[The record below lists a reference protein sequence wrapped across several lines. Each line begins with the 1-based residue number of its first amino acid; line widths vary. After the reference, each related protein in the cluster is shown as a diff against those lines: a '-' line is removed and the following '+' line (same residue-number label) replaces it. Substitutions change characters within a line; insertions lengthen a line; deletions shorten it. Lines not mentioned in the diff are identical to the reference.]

1 VSSYLKF
8 LRRVRIHGRECGAV
22 ARALRHKIVVN
33 PLSAVDRKVLSTTNE
48 RKVMSRTTFFKRISL
63 TVIAALAFGAFSS
76 APSQAVITGSTVSFD
91 ADDTVVLAGSIA
103 DSATAV
109 LTQTFGATNTSG
121 DSATVYVNI
130 TSANAGFGTLS
141 MKNTD
146 SSTNVQTVAGAQ
158 TTSACITY
166 ANTGCVAGGGV
177 NSTYNSTNNLETG
190 TTSAYNGAGYTRND
204 SRTVSLFLAPTA
216 ASATVKYS
224 VKLAAISKT
233 GTYTVTASVINYTG
247 GSGAASTVSAT
258 ATWTVTVTG
267 PSNAVT
273 AASVVR
279 MARGT
284 ARPGIADSAVVS
296 AATAYTQ
303 AANIWIDQKN
313 SAGSAL
319 NGDRDTPAATSLAQG
334 ESITATI
341 TGQGFITSGSSS
353 TGTAPTAA
361 TAVKTV
367 TAASVQYLQIW
378 SDGTAGTGSVSL
390 TTGSGL
396 SLGTKSFTFFGT
408 RTGIKVVDTNMPIGR
423 EGTGS
428 VGYTTGLNA
437 PTVSTPAAFTIMVT
451 DSGGR
456 GSTVGTVDAT
466 SSNTAVV
473 ASVSCAAHSDL
484 NAYSG
489 VGIGGYNCEYA
500 TAATAKS
507 GDKATITFRV
517 TDPAGTNATTYF
529 TATADV
535 TVGGKVSTET
545 AAFDKAT
552 YEPGEKMVLTLTA
565 KDAAGNPVYDGAS
578 AASLSCNKTIG
589 GATTDSEW
597 GFYVNGKYVVGNNS
611 YEVLLAPGSGG
622 KFTCS
627 GNGGASS
634 LSVITAS
641 ANVTD
646 AGAAASIAAAEAAT
660 DAANEAIDAANAAT
674 DAANL
679 AAEAADAATVAAE
692 EARDAADA
700 ATAAVEALATEVAT
714 LMAALKAQITTLAN
728 TVAKI
733 AKKVKA

>member
-1 VSSYLKF
+1 
-8 LRRVRIHGRECGAV
+8 
-22 ARALRHKIVVN
+22 
-33 PLSAVDRKVLSTTNE
+33 
-48 RKVMSRTTFFKRISL
+48 MSRTTFFKRISL

-91 ADDTVVLAGSIA
+91 ADDTVVLAGSTA

-109 LTQTFGATNTSG
+109 LTQTFGATNTFG
-121 DSATVYVNI
+121 DSATVFVNI
-130 TSANAGFGTLS
+130 TSANAGYATLA

-158 TTSACITY
+158 TTSACISY
-166 ANTGCVAGGGV
+166 GNTACVAGGGV
-177 NSTYNSTNNLETG
+177 QSTYNSTNNLETG
-190 TTSAYNGAGYTRND
+190 TTSAYSGAGYTRND

-267 PSNAVT
+267 PSNTVT

-284 ARPGIADSAVVS
+284 ARPGIADSTVVS

-313 SAGSAL
+313 SAGAAL

-334 ESITATI
+334 ESVTATI
-341 TGQGFITSGSSS
+341 TGQGFITAGSAFA
-353 TGTAPTAA
+353 GTAPTAA

-367 TAASVQYLQIW
+367 TAASVQFLQIW

-408 RTGIKVVDTNMPIGR
+408 RTGIKVVETNMPIGR

-437 PTVSTPAAFTIMVT
+437 PTSSTPAAFTVMVT
-451 DSGGR
+451 DSGSR
-456 GSTVGTVDAT
+456 GSTAGTVDAT

-473 ASVSCAAHSDL
+473 ASVSCAAHSDI

-489 VGIGGYNCEYA
+489 VGIGGYNCEYT
-500 TAATAKS
+500 TAPTAKS

-517 TDPAGTNATTYF
+517 TDPAATNAAGYF

-535 TVGGKVSTET
+535 TIGGKVSTET

-552 YEPGEKMVLTLTA
+552 YESGEKMVLTLTA
-565 KDAAGNPVYDGAS
+565 KDAAGNPVYDGAG

-589 GATTDSEW
+589 GSISDSEW

-627 GNGGASS
+627 GNGGASG
-634 LSVITAS
+634 LAVITAS
-641 ANVTD
+641 ANVAD
-646 AGAAASIAAAEAAT
+646 ASVAAAEAAT

>member
-1 VSSYLKF
+1 MNSLFKF
-8 LRRVRIHGRECGAV
+8 PCRVRIHGGGCGAV
-22 ARALRHKIVVN
+22 ARALHHKARIHSL
-33 PLSAVDRKVLSTTNE
+33 PAVEGKVSFTTHE
-48 RKVMSRTTFFKRISL
+48 RKVMSKSTFFKRISL
-63 TVIAALAFGAFSS
+63 AVVAALAFGAFSS
-76 APSQAVITGSTVSFD
+76 APSQAVITSSSVSFD
-91 ADDTVVLAGSIA
+91 ADDTVVLAGSTA

-109 LTQTFGATNTSG
+109 LTQTFGATNTAG

-130 TSANAGFGTLS
+130 TSANAGYATLS
-141 MKNTD
+141 MRNTD
-146 SSTNVQTVAGAQ
+146 SSTNVQTVAGTQ
-158 TTSACITY
+158 NTSACITY

-177 NSTYNSTNNLETG
+177 YSTYNSTNNLETG
-190 TTSAYNGAGYTRND
+190 TTSAYSGTGYTRND
-204 SRTVSLFLAPTA
+204 SRTVSLFTAPTA

-224 VKLAAISKT
+224 VKLAGISKT

-284 ARPGIADSAVVS
+284 ARPGIADSTVVS

-334 ESITATI
+334 ESVTATI
-341 TGQGFITSGSSS
+341 SGQGFITAGATS

-367 TAASVQYLQIW
+367 TAASVQYLHIW
-378 SDGTAGTGSVSL
+378 SDGTAGTGTVTL

-396 SLGTKSFTFFGT
+396 SLGTKTFTFFGT
-408 RTGIKVVDTNMPIGR
+408 RTAIKVVDSNWTVGR
-423 EGTGS
+423 AGTGS
-428 VGYTTGLNA
+428 VGYTTGSTA
-437 PTVSTPAAFTIMVT
+437 PTASTPAAFTVKVT
-451 DSGGR
+451 DAAGT
-456 GSTVGTVDAT
+456 GSTAGTVDVT
-466 SSNTAVV
+466 SSNTAVI
-473 ASVSCAAHSDL
+473 ASASCVAHSDL

-489 VGIGGYNCEYA
+489 AGIGGYNCEYT

-507 GDKATITFRV
+507 GDKATLTFRV
-517 TDPAGTNATTYF
+517 TDPAATNAAGYF
-529 TATADV
+529 TATAEV
-535 TVGGKVSTET
+535 TVGGTVSTET

-552 YEPGEKMVLTLTA
+552 YGPGDKMVLTLTG
-565 KDAAGNPVYDGAS
+565 KDASGNPVYDGAA
-578 AASLSCNKTIG
+578 AASLTCNKTIG
-589 GATTDSEW
+589 GSLADSEW
-597 GFYVNGKYVVGNNS
+597 GAYVGGKLVAGNNS
-611 YEVLLAPGSGG
+611 YESLFAPASGG
-622 KFTCS
+622 AFKCS
-627 GNGGASS
+627 GNGGASG
-634 LSVITAS
+634 LSIITAEAS
-641 ANVTD
+641 VTD
-646 AGAAASIAAAEAAT
+646 STIAAVEAAQDAAA
-660 DAANEAIDAANAAT
+660 EAIDAANAAT

-700 ATAAVEALATEVAT
+700 ATAAVEELATQVAT